1 MCSSDLN
8 DIFAKSFERDQTALS
23 QDDKDREGDSLLS
36 RLKKAFRDDEDDT
49 TSSTSKE
56 GGDKAIGGGVD
67 AGTAYRVGEQGPE
80 TFLAGMDGA
89 IIPNMKAMLNRMPD
103 IAKTMQDE
111 VAMMGAPMSKMAQ
124 EASAQMQNSTSVEQ
138 KLDILNQTMLQLVN
152 INSVQA
158 RTGEK
163 QLRGSRHVG
172 NLMGGLG
179 RA

>member
-1 MCSSDLN
+1 
-8 DIFAKSFERDQTALS
+8 
-23 QDDKDREGDSLLS
+23 
-36 RLKKAFRDDEDDT
+36 
-49 TSSTSKE
+49 
-56 GGDKAIGGGVD
+56 
-67 AGTAYRVGEQGPE
+67 
-80 TFLAGMDGA
+80 MDGA

-103 IAKTMQDE
+103 IAKNMQDE
-111 VAMMGAPMSKMAQ
+111 ITQLGAPMS
-124 EASAQMQNSTSVEQ
+124 EAMKSATAQMQNSTSVEQ
-138 KLDILNQTMLQLVN
+138 KLDILNQTMLQLVS